1 MGSGSR
7 GRPTMHSALKTFR
20 FAPAGAV
27 PASARPG
34 HLFVF
39 LHGSGA
45 TAQSMIPLAFRFQS
59 RFPSAALVVP
69 SGFRAA
75 EADASLQQW
84 FAMRGLNDDNRVER
98 VNAILPRLEDLVRR
112 EQAQNGV
119 PPRRTVLI
127 GYSQGG
133 TVALELA
140 KAVPGLAGAVVAYSA
155 RFARLPREGA
165 SIASRI
171 HLVHG
176 ADDMIVSR
184 VHAERAARVLS
195 ALHVPVTLDI
205 VERLG
210 HRLSHEA
217 ACLGSLRL
225 LQGIYEGRRA
235 TLH

>member
-1 MGSGSR
+1 MAAGSL
-7 GRPTMHSALKTFR
+7 GRPTMPIATKTYR
-20 FAPAGAV
+20 FAPASAQ
-27 PASARPG
+27 PADARPR

-75 EADASLQQW
+75 EADAALQQW
-84 FAMRGLNDDNRVER
+84 FPMRGLNDDNRLER
-98 VNAILPRLEDLVRR
+98 VNAILPRLEDLIRG
-112 EQAQNGV
+112 EQARCGV
-119 PPRRTVLI
+119 PPGRTVLI

-133 TVALELA
+133 TVALETA
-140 KAVPGLAGAVVAYSA
+140 KAVPDLAGAVVAYSA
-155 RFARLPREGA
+155 RFARLPQSGA
-165 SIASRI
+165 SIGSRI

-176 ADDMIVSR
+176 AHDTIVSR

-195 ALHVPVTLDI
+195 ALRVAVTLDI

-210 HRLSHEA
+210 HALSHEA
-217 ACLGSLRL
+217 VCLGSLRL
-225 LQGIYEGRRA
+225 LQGIYERRRA